1 MKKNIIFFLVK
12 CELGIPHLKNTSK
25 DIIKLSFF
33 SLILLVFSFT
43 NKAFGQ
49 ASLPV
54 NETFSTVTASG
65 AISNYFNSRL
75 YISSNYLDE
84 DSSIVSRE
92 RVNDFKQWL
101 DK

>member
-49 ASLPV
+49 TSYTMSAGNKTWDFAS
-54 NETFSTVTASG
+54 F
-65 AISNYFNSRL
+65 
-75 YISSNYLDE
+75 
-84 DSSIVSRE
+84 
-92 RVNDFKQWL
+92 
-101 DK
+101 DKIEIGR